1 MNGQFL
7 EEGISIKFFV
17 KLEGN
22 TSETCAGLA
31 KAYGEVTMK
40 NSKVFVWHRLFK
52 EGSMSKSQIKTLT
65 VTFFDIKGVVHYQF
79 IPQGQ
84 TINQVYFVE
93 ILKRLL
99 ETVRRERPELWPTDW
114 ILHHNDAPAHKTLS
128 AKQFLA
134 QKSITEMKYPR
145 CSSDLAPNDFLR
157 FPKVN
162 LGKKF

>member
-1 MNGQFL
+1 
-7 EEGISIKFFV
+7 
-17 KLEGN
+17 
-22 TSETCAGLA
+22 
-31 KAYGEVTMK
+31 
-40 NSKVFVWHRLFK
+40 
-52 EGSMSKSQIKTLT
+52 MSKSQIKTLT

-114 ILHHNDAPAHKTLS
+114 ILHHNDAPAHKALS
-128 AKQFLA
+128 VKQFLA
-134 QKSITEMKYPR
+134 QKSITEMEHPP